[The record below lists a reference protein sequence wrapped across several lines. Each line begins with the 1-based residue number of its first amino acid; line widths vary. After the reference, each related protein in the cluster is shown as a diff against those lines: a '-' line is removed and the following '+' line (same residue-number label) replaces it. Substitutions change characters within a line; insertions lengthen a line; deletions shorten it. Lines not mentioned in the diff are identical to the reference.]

1 MSKLGKKTLIPWW
14 LTIILFMEV
23 WPMFLGPYWAL
34 SDPTFLGS
42 PDATSTVLGD
52 WIYTARNLA
61 VGFAFIFAYY
71 LKNAPM
77 LFILIFIRLLT
88 DLVDGPAFWAFRVPV
103 NQIGFIIIFLFGYY
117 VPAIIALRYLWK
129 QMRSETK

>member
-1 MSKLGKKTLIPWW
+1 MNQLDKKTHIPWW
-14 LTIILFMEV
+14 LTLIIFMEV

-34 SDPTFLGS
+34 TDPTFFGT
-42 PDATSTVLGD
+42 PESTITILGD

-61 VGFAFIFAYY
+61 VGFAFFLAYY

-88 DLVDGPAFWAFRVPV
+88 DLIDGPAFWFFRDQVSEIAFIMV
-103 NQIGFIIIFLFGYY
+103 FLFGYY
-117 VPAIIALRYLWK
+117 IPAIIALRYLWK
-129 QMRSETK
+129 QMKI

>member
-1 MSKLGKKTLIPWW
+1 MNQLDQKIHIPWW

-34 SDPTFLGS
+34 SDPTFFGTPES
-42 PDATSTVLGD
+42 TATVLGD

-61 VGFAFIFAYY
+61 VGFAFFLAYY

-77 LFILIFIRLLT
+77 LFILILIRLFT
-88 DLVDGPAFWAFRVPV
+88 DLVDGPAFWFFRDQVSE
-103 NQIGFIIIFLFGYY
+103 IAFIIIFLFGYY
-117 VPAIIALRYLWK
+117 IPATIALRYLWK
-129 QMRSETK
+129 QMKI

>member
-1 MSKLGKKTLIPWW
+1 MNQLGKKTQIPWW
-14 LTIILFMEV
+14 LTLIIFMEV

-34 SDPTFLGS
+34 TDPTFFGT
-42 PDATSTVLGD
+42 PESTTTILGD

-61 VGFAFIFAYY
+61 VGFAFFLAYY

-88 DLVDGPAFWAFRVPV
+88 DLIDGPAFWFFRDQVSEIAFIMV
-103 NQIGFIIIFLFGYY
+103 FLFGYY
-117 VPAIIALRYLWK
+117 IPAIIALRYLWK
-129 QMRSETK
+129 QMKI